1 MSQRVEKNP
10 GVLGLIFFSD
20 EAPPYTRLILI
31 HLTAFCGGTSRKGT
45 ATTIPKLRQI
55 WSTSWNRRPEHGQS
69 LRGDMFNQ
77 FLNRGGH
84 QCFLF
89 PQYVVIKFL

>member
-55 WSTSWNRRPEHGQS
+55 
-69 LRGDMFNQ
+69 
-77 FLNRGGH
+77 
-84 QCFLF
+84 
-89 PQYVVIKFL
+89 